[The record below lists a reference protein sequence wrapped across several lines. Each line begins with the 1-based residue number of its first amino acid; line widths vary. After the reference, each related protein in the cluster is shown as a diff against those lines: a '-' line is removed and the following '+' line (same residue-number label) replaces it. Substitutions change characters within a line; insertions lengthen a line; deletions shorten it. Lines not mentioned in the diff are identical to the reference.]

1 MTDFDPKAFENAI
14 IDDMRANGG
23 AVTSGPLAGHPILIL
38 TSKGAKTDE
47 PRRALLTFSRDG
59 DDFVVA
65 GSAGGSPTDPGWVR
79 NVQVNPDVALEAE
92 DRRFE
97 ATATVVDGS
106 ERDRLWDQHVA
117 ALPHFAEYPKT
128 AGRVIPMVRITPKI
142 AA

>member
-38 TSKGAKTDE
+38 TSKGARTDE

-79 NVQVNPDVALEAE
+79 NVQVNPEVSLEAE
-92 DRRFE
+92 DRSFT

-106 ERDRLWDQHVA
+106 ERDRLWERHVE
-117 ALPHFAEYPKT
+117 ALPHFAEYPKK
-128 AGRVIPMVRITPKI
+128 AGRVIPIVRITPKI